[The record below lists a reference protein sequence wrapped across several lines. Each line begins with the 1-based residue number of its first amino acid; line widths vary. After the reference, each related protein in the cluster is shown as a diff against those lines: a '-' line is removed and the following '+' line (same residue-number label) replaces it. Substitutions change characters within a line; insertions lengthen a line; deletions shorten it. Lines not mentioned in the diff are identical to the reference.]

1 MPEPSPITDEQLL
14 TRFNR
19 GDRSALGLLA
29 ARYENSLVGLATG
42 LLNGRADLAHDAVQE
57 SWVRVIKYA
66 KSFAGQSS
74 FKTWM
79 FRIVINNCRSM
90 REAARTT
97 PSPSLLGEGGGGSAT
112 PGAGASRS
120 TPKTPDSPLRLVAP
134 EVDVEEV
141 IAALASLPAQT
152 RLLLLLCYH
161 RGLTHPQAADVLGI
175 PVGTLKSRLHAALTE
190 LRADLQR
197 NHQTPATR
205 KAATQ

>member
-1 MPEPSPITDEQLL
+1 MPEPAQFTDEQLL
-14 TRFNR
+14 TRFTR
-19 GDRSALGLLA
+19 GDRAALGLLA

-42 LLNGRADLAHDAVQE
+42 LLSGRADLAQDAVQE

-90 REAARTT
+90 REARMT
-97 PSPSLLGEGGGGSAT
+97 PSPSLLGESGGGSAT
-112 PGAGASRS
+112 PGEGALKAASRS
-120 TPKTPDSPLRLVAP
+120 PNSHLRLVAP
-134 EVDVEEV
+134 EVDPEEV

-197 NHQTPATR
+197 NHQTPATK